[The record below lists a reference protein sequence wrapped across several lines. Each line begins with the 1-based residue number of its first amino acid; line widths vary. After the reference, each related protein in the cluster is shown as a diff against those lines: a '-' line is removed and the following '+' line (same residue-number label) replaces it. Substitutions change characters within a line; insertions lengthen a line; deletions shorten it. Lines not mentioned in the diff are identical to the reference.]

1 MTKKTNKFNNNNSN
15 TCGGK
20 AAGLALLN
28 KMKMPVPQWIA
39 LNWSQASNISD
50 KLLDKIIE
58 YFGSDNLVAVRSS
71 ADNEDGTQ
79 KSFAGMFESKL
90 NVPTTKNDLRNA
102 ISSVIASGT
111 SLRVNE
117 YDGGNNNMGI
127 VIQKMIKP
135 IISGVAFTDAI
146 DTDGS
151 DVVLIEATYGL
162 GDKLVSGLVTPT
174 QIKVP
179 IHDDILDQD
188 NIFISGK
195 LLPGIDLINN
205 LIKQIQI
212 LRNKSKTKLDTE
224 WCIDSDNNVWFVQA
238 RPITQS
244 VFIKNRT
251 TSSAIPV
258 VGGTVTAPVYVI
270 PELGAHTSPEIM
282 KKRFTEFP
290 EGAILVALYTEVDF
304 IPIMKRAS
312 GIITEQGGVL
322 SHAAILSRELGIP
335 CIVNYPNA
343 TKKFKNGDI
352 ITMNATTGQIKEDAE
367 FMHANETAWMD
378 EAWMFDNMKRVP
390 YNGGCVFVE
399 QLPNRLNV
407 YAPWMETKDVS
418 ELDLFIRKKFGIAPN
433 IIRGDS
439 QYSMKFFSWFEDRN
453 HKKLPG
459 YSAALNKAY
468 NVAKSMSAIQVH
480 NFYNQCI
487 NTAKKYIS
495 LAQNAQNAATK
506 LYFSETVIA
515 QYILLDVIFPRAIA
529 LYQLYYETAQKL
541 HLAGATFADL
551 LALKKIKGI
560 PKKYYDFI
568 IALSQERNDIYPK
581 FQELFPEI
589 IGYWIPDNA
598 TTMQRA
604 ALNAIGI
611 KNTNNM
617 FMLNEFYKNLSKV
630 KKIV

>member
-1 MTKKTNKFNNNNSN
+1 MK
-15 TCGGK
+15 
-20 AAGLALLN
+20 LLN
-28 KMKMPVPQWIA
+28 I
-39 LNWSQASNISD
+39 
-50 KLLDKIIE
+50 
-58 YFGSDNLVAVRSS
+58 LVAVRSS
-71 ADNEDGTQ
+71 ADNEDGAQ

-90 NVPTTKNDLRNA
+90 NVPTNKKDLRDA
-102 ISSVIASGT
+102 ISSVITSGA

-117 YDGGNNNMGI
+117 YDDNNNNIGV
-127 VIQKMIKP
+127 VIQKMVDP
-135 IISGVAFTDAI
+135 VISGVAFTSAI

-179 IHDDILDQD
+179 VHD
-188 NIFISGK
+188 NILNADNICISGK
-195 LLPGIDLINN
+195 LLPSIDLINN

-212 LRNKSKTKLDTE
+212 LRNKSTKKLDTE

-238 RPITQS
+238 RPITQP
-244 VFIKNRT
+244 VFIKPRT
-251 TSSAIPV
+251 TNSAIPV
-258 VGGTVTAPVYVI
+258 VGGTVTAPVFVI

-282 KKRFTEFP
+282 KKRFAEFP
-290 EGAILVALYTEVDF
+290 DGAILVALYTEVDF
-304 IPIMKRAS
+304 VPIMKRAS

-352 ITMNATTGQIKEDAE
+352 ITMNATTGQIKEDIE
-367 FMHANETAWMD
+367 FIQSNETAWMD
-378 EAWMFDNMKRVP
+378 EAWLFDNIKRIP
-390 YNGGCVFVE
+390 YNSGCVLVE
-399 QLPNRLNV
+399 SLPNRLNV
-407 YAPWMETKDVS
+407 YAPWMESKDVS
-418 ELDLFIRKKFGIAPN
+418 DLDLFIRKKFGVAPN

-459 YSAALNKAY
+459 YLPALNKAY
-468 NVAKSMSAIQVH
+468 EIAKSMSASGVH
-480 NFYNQCI
+480 RFYKSCI

-495 LAQNAQNAATK
+495 LAQNAQNVATK
-506 LYFSETVIA
+506 LYYSETVVA

-568 IALSQERNDIYPK
+568 TALSQERNDIYPK

-589 IGYWIPDNA
+589 TGYWMPENA
-598 TTMQRA
+598 TKMQRA

-611 KNTNNM
+611 KDTDNM

>member
-1 MTKKTNKFNNNNSN
+1 MTKTQNIFNIDKMC

-28 KMKMPVPQWIA
+28 KMKMPVPQWMA
-39 LNWSQASNISD
+39 LNWSQAESISD
-50 KLLDKIIE
+50 EILDKIIE
-58 YFGSDNLVAVRSS
+58 YFGSNNLVAVRSS
-71 ADNEDGTQ
+71 ADNEDGSQ

-90 NVPTTKNDLRNA
+90 NIKTTKKDLRNA
-102 ISSVIASGT
+102 ISSVIASGA

-117 YDGGNNNMGI
+117 YDGSDNNMGV
-127 VIQKMIKP
+127 VIQKMVNP
-135 IISGVAFTDAI
+135 VVSGVAFTHAI

-179 IHDDILDQD
+179 IRNDILDID
-188 NIFISGK
+188 NLSVSGK
-195 LLPGIDLINN
+195 LLPSIDLINN

-212 LRNKSKTKLDTE
+212 LRNKSKKKLDTE

-238 RPITQS
+238 RPITQP

-251 TSSAIPV
+251 TNSAIPV

-270 PELGAHTSPEIM
+270 PELGAHTSAEIM
-282 KKRFTEFP
+282 KKRFDEFP
-290 EGAILVALYTEVDF
+290 DGAILVALYTEVDF
-304 IPIMKRAS
+304 VPIMKRAS

-352 ITMNATTGQIKEDAE
+352 ITMNGATGQVKEDSE
-367 FMHANETAWMD
+367 FIQSNETAWMD
-378 EAWMFDNMKRVP
+378 EAWLFDNMKRIP
-390 YNGGCVFVE
+390 YNDGCVFVE

-407 YAPWMETKDVS
+407 YAPWMESKDVS
-418 ELDLFIRKKFGIAPN
+418 DLDLFIRKKFGVAPN
-433 IIRGDS
+433 IICGDS

-459 YSAALNKAY
+459 YSTALNKAY
-468 NVAKSMSAIQVH
+468 DVAKSISARQVH

-487 NTAKKYIS
+487 NTAKKYIL
-495 LAQNAQNAATK
+495 LAQNTKNAALK
-506 LYFSETVIA
+506 LYYSETVVA

-541 HLAGATFADL
+541 HLADATFADL

-560 PKKYYDFI
+560 HKKYYDFI
-568 IALSQERNDIYPK
+568 TALSQERNDIYPK
-581 FQELFPEI
+581 FQKLFPEI
-589 IGYWIPDNA
+589 VGYWIPENA
-598 TTMQRA
+598 TKMQQA

-611 KNTNNM
+611 KDTDNM

-630 KKIV
+630 KKTV